1 MAILLI
7 IIKILLYLL
16 LFIVGL
22 ILLLLLVPLSY
33 RGRVLTEG
41 GFRAEAGVGWAW
53 RLLGISVEMDGVAAD
68 VAVTIFNRRVLRF
81 NGGKSHE
88 IKEAAVQESEEE
100 KTSKKK
106 KSELGIRDI
115 ANKALIEE
123 IIDYIK
129 RVLGILKP
137 KYLHL
142 YGTYGFDDPSVTGI
156 LAGMTGIIRGM
167 VPHARIALNP
177 DFTSEVLDIDFF
189 VEGSMTAGSLVYQTV
204 RTMLRKPVR
213 KLWFRRKKS

>member
-16 LFIVGL
+16 LFIAGL
-22 ILLLLLVPLSY
+22 VLLLLLVPVSY
-33 RGRVLTEG
+33 RGRLMMEG
-41 GFRAEAGVGWAW
+41 GFRAEAAVGWAW
-53 RLLGISVEMDGVAAD
+53 RLMGISVEMDGDAAD

-81 NGGKSHE
+81 NGRKSHE
-88 IKEAAVQESEEE
+88 VKDDTIQETEKE
-100 KTSKKK
+100 KTEKKK

-115 ANKALIEE
+115 CNKALIEE

-129 RVLGILKP
+129 RVLGIIKP

-156 LAGMTGIIRGM
+156 LAGVTGIIKGM

-177 DFTSEVLDIDFF
+177 DFTREVLDIDFF
-189 VEGSMTAGSLVYQTV
+189 VEGSMTAGSLVYQTI